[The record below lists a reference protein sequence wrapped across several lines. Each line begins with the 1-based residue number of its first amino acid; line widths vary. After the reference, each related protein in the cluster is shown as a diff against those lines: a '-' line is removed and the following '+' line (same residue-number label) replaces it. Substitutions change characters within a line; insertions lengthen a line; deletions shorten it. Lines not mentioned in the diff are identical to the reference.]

1 MTVAEG
7 PIRGIL
13 FDKDGTLLDYY
24 SMWLPLNRAAAL
36 EVAGGDTAAAERLMQ
51 AAGYDPVSDTFA
63 GNSTIASASNDE
75 LAACWLAEL
84 GGKGDLEDT
93 TRRITAV
100 FEAGSAAAATPVPG
114 LVETLQRLQA
124 RGLTLGVATNDSED
138 SALSSLG
145 RFDVLDRF
153 AFLAGFDS
161 GHGAKPGPGM
171 VTAFCAAT
179 GLEPAAV
186 AVVGDNH
193 HDMEMGRR
201 AGAGLLVGVLTGTGR
216 HGDLAPH
223 AHHVVESI
231 ADLEALLDAEAEKRR
246 A

>member
-1 MTVAEG
+1 MTIA
-7 PIRGIL
+7 GIL

-36 EVAGGDTAAAERLMQ
+36 DLAGGDAALAERLMV

-63 GNSTIASASNDE
+63 GNSIIASASNDE
-75 LAACWLAEL
+75 LAACWVEAL
-84 GGKGDLEDT
+84 GGEGDVTDF

-100 FEAGSAAAATPVPG
+100 FEAGSADAATPVPG
-114 LVETLQRLQA
+114 LAETLQRLQA

-145 RFDVLDRF
+145 RFEVLDHF

-171 VTAFCAAT
+171 VNAFCAAT
-179 GLEPAAV
+179 GLAPAAV

-201 AGAGLLVGVLTGTGR
+201 AGAGLLVGVLTGTGL

-223 AHHVVESI
+223 AHHVVDSI
-231 ADLEALLDAEAEKRR
+231 LDLEALLDAEAEKLR

>member
-1 MTVAEG
+1 M
-7 PIRGIL
+7 IQGIL

-36 EVAGGDTAAAERLMQ
+36 EVAGGDAATAERLMRV
-51 AAGYDPVSDTFA
+51 AGYDPVSDTFA
-63 GNSTIASASNDE
+63 GNSIIASASNDE
-75 LAACWLAEL
+75 LAACWVAEL
-84 GGKGDLEDT
+84 GGGNVEDF

-114 LVETLQRLQA
+114 LVEVLQRLGA

-145 RFDVLDRF
+145 RFEVLDHF

-171 VTAFCAAT
+171 VNAFCAAT
-179 GLEPAAV
+179 GLAPAAV

-201 AGAGLLVGVLTGTGR
+201 AGAGLLVGVLTGTGL
-216 HGDLAPH
+216 HDDLAPH
-223 AHHVVESI
+223 AHHVIDSI
-231 ADLEALLDAEAEKRR
+231 GELEALLDAVAERVR

>member
-1 MTVAEG
+1 M
-7 PIRGIL
+7 IQGIL

-24 SMWLPLNRAAAL
+24 SMWLPLNRRAAL
-36 EVAGGDTAAAERLMQ
+36 DVAGGDAAAAERLMQ
-51 AAGYDPVSDTFA
+51 AAGYDPASDTFA
-63 GNSTIASASNDE
+63 GNSIIASASNDE

-84 GGKGDLEDT
+84 GGDGDAADF

-100 FEAGSAAAATPVPG
+100 FEAGSAEAASPVPG
-114 LVETLQRLQA
+114 LAETLRRLKA
-124 RGLTLGVATNDSED
+124 RGLMLGVATNDSED

-145 RFDVLDRF
+145 RFEVLDHF

-171 VTAFCAAT
+171 VEGFCKVT
-179 GLEPAAV
+179 GLAPEAV
-186 AVVGDNH
+186 AVIGDNH

-201 AGAGLLVGVLTGTGR
+201 AGAGLLVGVLTGTGK
-216 HGDLAPH
+216 HDDLAPH
-223 AHHVVESI
+223 AHHVLDSI
-231 ADLEALLDAEAEKRR
+231 AELEALLDEVAGRLR